1 MEVPLKDVAIRLGFL
16 MPRSCYGQGLLSQNE
31 TIENKRVSVMM
42 KKHNK
47 KGFSL
52 IEMLIVLAIVAV
64 LAAIAIPTYMGQ
76 RTKAK
81 LTEVTNAMGY
91 VASAL
96 ASYHQEAVQNG
107 AENIWPNCGSIT
119 EIQTS
124 LGVGIPPD
132 RIGTASVNQ
141 STGVISF
148 TVAHIDST
156 VDGGTMTLTPLVSA
170 TDSTVS
176 WRWGGTLLPR
186 YLPKQ

>member
-1 MEVPLKDVAIRLGFL
+1 
-16 MPRSCYGQGLLSQNE
+16 MPIPNQCSCYR
-31 TIENKRVSVMM
+31 KSVVT
-42 KKHNK
+42 KKHHK

-52 IEMLIVLAIVAV
+52 IEMLVVLAIISV

-76 RTKAK
+76 RTNAK
-81 LTEVTNAMGY
+81 LIEVTNAMGY

-96 ASYHQEAVQNG
+96 ATYHQEAVQNG
-107 AENIWPNCGSIT
+107 VANIWPNCGSIT

-124 LGVGIPPD
+124 LGVGLPAG

-148 TVAHIDST
+148 TVTHIDSA
-156 VDGGTMTLTPLVSA
+156 VDGGTMTLTPSVSA